1 MIYKYLPKT
10 MKIREGKHDTKKTEK
25 YKKNLK
31 CYFSE
36 KSLLTN
42 MLQVVYWANKNKYVR
57 KFVTQGLPFQIPS
70 TFTSHQTTTSSS
82 SSLRY
87 LIISNYLI
95 KVCF

>member
-42 MLQVVYWANKNKYVR
+42 MLHVLY
-57 KFVTQGLPFQIPS
+57 
-70 TFTSHQTTTSSS
+70 
-82 SSLRY
+82 
-87 LIISNYLI
+87 
-95 KVCF
+95 